1 MSDVDEAAPPA
12 AEDVRRL
19 SPRVLAIRPLHA
31 VRPLIVP
38 LLVVL
43 VVNRLSTWTL
53 VGAIA
58 AAAYSIAISLVHW
71 IRFTYRLDATS
82 LRITR
87 GLIDQTTLMI
97 PLDRVRGVDLT
108 STALHRV
115 LGLTVVRI
123 DSAAHQRADEGVLD
137 AVTMAEAQRLRD
149 EVLRRRGREAAAAA
163 QAASDGAAPEPVL
176 ARLDPR
182 WILYAPLAGD
192 SLVALVAVGG
202 RLLGEF
208 SRDIRVSDN
217 PVVHMLV
224 AAAFHTP
231 ALALGGVLVLVV
243 LASIVTTAWF
253 AVVNWDFTLR
263 ARDGSLV
270 VERGLLTRR
279 SASLE
284 RRRVRGWELFES
296 PLERLANVA
305 RLRAV
310 VAGRRRRADPAM
322 LLPIGP
328 RPFVLDVAARAVCPF
343 VAPLVPHPPRG
354 RNRRLV
360 RAVVPPL
367 VLAAAT
373 VPTGVVWV
381 PVACLVLA
389 ALGVPLALDRYRSLG
404 HAWDGRRV
412 SVREGS
418 LRRRQFVVEQGGI
431 VGWRIRQSWFQR
443 RIDLMTLDVAV
454 GAGRGAYAAVDVN
467 AGEAVRF
474 AGEVTP
480 AWIAPLLAEPPGRE

>member
-1 MSDVDEAAPPA
+1 MTATPA
-12 AEDVRRL
+12 ATGEVRRL

-53 VGAIA
+53 VGALA
-58 AAAYSIAISLVHW
+58 AAVYSIVISVVHW
-71 IRFTYRLDATS
+71 LRFTYRLDRTS

-87 GLIDQTTLMI
+87 GLIEQTTLMI

-108 STALHRV
+108 STFLHRI

-123 DSAAHQRADEGVLD
+123 DSAAHERGDDGVLD
-137 AVTMAEAQRLRD
+137 AVTIQEAQRLRD

-163 QAASDGAAPEPVL
+163 AEAGGAPPEPVL

-202 RLLGEF
+202 RLIGEF

-217 PVVHMLV
+217 PVIRMLV
-224 AAAFHTP
+224 SAAFHNLG
-231 ALALGGVLVLVV
+231 LAVVGLLLLVV
-243 LASIVTTAWF
+243 VASIVTTIWF

-284 RRRVRGWELFES
+284 RRRVRGWELVES
-296 PLERLANVA
+296 PLERLAGVA

-328 RPFVLDVAARAVCPF
+328 RPFVLEVAARVVCPF
-343 VAPLVPHPPRG
+343 LAQLIPHPARG

-360 RAVVPPL
+360 RAVVPWL

-373 VPTGVVWV
+373 VPTGVVWL
-381 PVACLVLA
+381 PIACLALA
-389 ALGVPLALDRYRSLG
+389 ALSVPLALDRYRALG
-404 HAWDGRRV
+404 HAWDGLRV

-418 LRRRQFVVEQGGI
+418 LRRRQFVVEQGGV

-443 RIDLMTLDVAV
+443 RIDLVTLDVAV
-454 GAGRGAYAAVDVN
+454 GAGRGAYAAVDVD
-467 AGEAVRF
+467 AGDAVDF
-474 AGEVTP
+474 AGLITP
-480 AWIAPLLAEPPGRE
+480 AWIAPLLEEDAGAVVERR